1 MAQQKET
8 IDEAFPGDIIG
19 LYDTGNLKIGDT
31 LNEGEKSLYKGI
43 PSFSPELFKEV
54 INLDAMKSKQLEKG
68 LTQLM
73 DEGVAQL
80 FTYEM
85 GTRKVVGTVGALQ
98 FEVLQYRLLN
108 EYNAKVSFS
117 PINIYRACW
126 IDAADKNILEAFV
139 KNKLIDPK
147 IIYEDNH
154 LLVINKPIGWLVQ
167 GDKTGDPTLTD
178 WGKNYIKKKYN
189 KPGDVFLNPA
199 HRLDRPV
206 SGVVIFARTSKAL
219 TRLTTLF
226 RDQLIQK
233 TYVAVVKARPQELN
247 GTLINWLVKDET
259 KNITKAFNKDKGSGK
274 KSILT
279 YRTLMYE
286 DGHSLLLA
294 KPETGRP
301 HQIRV
306 QLAKMLCPIQ
316 GDLKYGYA
324 TPNPDKSICL
334 HAFKIEFDHPVK
346 RVKISLRATPKGV
359 YWKPYL
365 NTINELDL

>member
-1 MAQQKET
+1 M
-8 IDEAFPGDIIG
+8 
-19 LYDTGNLKIGDT
+19 
-31 LNEGEKSLYKGI
+31 
-43 PSFSPELFKEV
+43 
-54 INLDAMKSKQLEKG
+54 
-68 LTQLM
+68 
-73 DEGVAQL
+73 
-80 FTYEM
+80 
-85 GTRKVVGTVGALQ
+85 
-98 FEVLQYRLLN
+98 
-108 EYNAKVSFS
+108 
-117 PINIYRACW
+117 
-126 IDAADKNILEAFV
+126 
-139 KNKLIDPK
+139 IDPK
-147 IIYEDNH
+147 TIYEDNH
-154 LLVINKPIGWLVQ
+154 LLVVNKPIGWLVQ

-178 WGKNYIKKKYN
+178 WSKNYIKKKYN

-219 TRLTTLF
+219 TRLTALF
-226 RDQLIQK
+226 RDQMIQK

-247 GTLINWLVKDET
+247 GALTHWLVKDET

-274 KSILT
+274 KSMLN
-279 YRTLMYE
+279 YRTLMY
-286 DGHSLLLA
+286 DSGHSLLLV

-346 RVKISLRATPKGV
+346 KEKISLHATPKGV

-365 NTINELDL
+365 NTINELD

>member
-1 MAQQKET
+1 
-8 IDEAFPGDIIG
+8 
-19 LYDTGNLKIGDT
+19 
-31 LNEGEKSLYKGI
+31 
-43 PSFSPELFKEV
+43 
-54 INLDAMKSKQLEKG
+54 
-68 LTQLM
+68 
-73 DEGVAQL
+73 
-80 FTYEM
+80 
-85 GTRKVVGTVGALQ
+85 
-98 FEVLQYRLLN
+98 
-108 EYNAKVSFS
+108 
-117 PINIYRACW
+117 
-126 IDAADKNILEAFV
+126 
-139 KNKLIDPK
+139 LIDPK

-154 LLVINKPIGWLVQ
+154 LLVVNKPIGWLVQ
-167 GDKTGDPTLTD
+167 GDKTGDATLTN

-219 TRLTTLF
+219 TRLTALF

-247 GTLINWLVKDET
+247 GALTHWLVKDET

-274 KSILT
+274 KSILN
-279 YRTLMYE
+279 YRTLMY
-286 DGHSLLLA
+286 DSGHSLLLV
-294 KPETGRP
+294 KPKTGRP

-306 QLAKMLCPIQ
+306 QLAKMFCPIQ

-334 HAFKIEFDHPVK
+334 HAFKIEFEHPIK
-346 RVKISLRATPKGV
+346 KEKISLLATPKGV

-365 NTINELDL
+365 NIINELD

>member
-1 MAQQKET
+1 
-8 IDEAFPGDIIG
+8 
-19 LYDTGNLKIGDT
+19 
-31 LNEGEKSLYKGI
+31 
-43 PSFSPELFKEV
+43 
-54 INLDAMKSKQLEKG
+54 
-68 LTQLM
+68 
-73 DEGVAQL
+73 
-80 FTYEM
+80 
-85 GTRKVVGTVGALQ
+85 
-98 FEVLQYRLLN
+98 
-108 EYNAKVSFS
+108 
-117 PINIYRACW
+117 
-126 IDAADKNILEAFV
+126 
-139 KNKLIDPK
+139 LIDPK
-147 IIYEDNH
+147 TIYEDNH
-154 LLVINKPIGWLVQ
+154 LLVVNKPIGWLVQ
-167 GDKTGDPTLTD
+167 GDKTGDATLTN

-219 TRLTTLF
+219 TRLTALF

-247 GTLINWLVKDET
+247 GALTHWLVKDET

-274 KSILT
+274 KSIIN
-279 YRTLMYE
+279 YRTLMY
-286 DGHSLLLA
+286 DSGHSLLLV

-306 QLAKMLCPIQ
+306 QLAKMFCPIQ

-334 HAFKIEFDHPVK
+334 HAFKIEFEHPIK
-346 RVKISLRATPKGV
+346 KEKISLRAIPKGV

-365 NTINELDL
+365 NTINELD